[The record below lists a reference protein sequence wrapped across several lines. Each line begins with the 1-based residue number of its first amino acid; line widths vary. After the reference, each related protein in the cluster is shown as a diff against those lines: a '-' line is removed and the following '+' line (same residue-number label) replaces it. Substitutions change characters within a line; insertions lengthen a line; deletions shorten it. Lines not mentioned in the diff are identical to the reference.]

1 MHLTVSIVLV
11 LVAVI
16 CFAFAALGMRAGRL
30 NLVALGLACWAG
42 STLVS

>member
-1 MHLTVSIVLV
+1 MRLTLSTILV

-16 CFAFAALGMRAGRL
+16 CFVFAALGIGAGRI

>member
-1 MHLTVSIVLV
+1 MHLTVSTVLV
-11 LVAVI
+11 LIAVI
-16 CFAFAALGMRAGRL
+16 CFAFAALGIGAGRI